1 MSEAFD
7 AYTQANGR
15 MKAAEES
22 ANRIVVELKRVFGP
36 IFTNWKGCYLNGLE
50 RQIPIVLARSGRTVE
65 RRTEVNVANVG
76 SELPKLLDAMI
87 EYAEAQEAAFSA
99 YERIPA
105 SEKELIAA
113 PVWNRPR

>member
-50 RQIPIVLARSGRTVE
+50 RQIPIVLAR
-65 RRTEVNVANVG
+65 RRKRLH
-76 SELPKLLDAMI
+76 SQHM
-87 EYAEAQEAAFSA
+87 SA
-99 YERIPA
+99 SPLARR
-105 SEKELIAA
+105 S
-113 PVWNRPR
+113 